1 MTSATPVTGGPPPA
15 AAPLART
22 SPRPRSAPPH
32 ASPAPR
38 RSGQGW
44 SPQVPAHRAVERDE
58 QAVERW
64 RTEQW
69 SRVRGRLSS

>member
-1 MTSATPVTGGPPPA
+1 MLEHLRGPEAHRLTLRPPRGGQA
-15 AAPLART
+15 
-22 SPRPRSAPPH
+22 
-32 ASPAPR
+32 
-38 RSGQGW
+38 QGW